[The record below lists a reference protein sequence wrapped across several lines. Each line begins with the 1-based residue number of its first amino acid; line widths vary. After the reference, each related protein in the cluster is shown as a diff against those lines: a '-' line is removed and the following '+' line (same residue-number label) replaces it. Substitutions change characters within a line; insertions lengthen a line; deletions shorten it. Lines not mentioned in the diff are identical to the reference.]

1 MNIYINRS
9 FQNSSLIILV
19 AANSKKEAWNYITR
33 GKEGEYYFELYDYDT
48 FSLIKDISANT
59 DVPKII
65 YETTLIDNNFPF

>member
-1 MNIYINRS
+1 MNVYINRS
-9 FQNSSLIILV
+9 FQNSNLFILV
-19 AANSKKEAWNYITR
+19 AANSKKEAWNYITH